1 MKTVANREV
10 RDAIKHSGAYQY
22 EIAYAIGISEAISD
36 ETAAQILRDFTGDME
51 IMQRFRSVLEKQIA
65 PSGRQIADQRGNT
78 TFPQTFGQLF
88 KYEKFRDALAELQ
101 EMADTLFI
109 RKLSQTETEYLHGA
123 TLSVPTDGYMQ
134 AYKSGQIASKNNL

>member
-51 IMQRFRSVLEKQIA
+51 IMQR
-65 PSGRQIADQRGNT
+65 
-78 TFPQTFGQLF
+78 
-88 KYEKFRDALAELQ
+88 
-101 EMADTLFI
+101 
-109 RKLSQTETEYLHGA
+109 
-123 TLSVPTDGYMQ
+123 
-134 AYKSGQIASKNNL
+134 